1 MLCMLYCDYI
11 KSVECNQSK
20 EDNQMPTVRFALNDE
35 YYTRLENDAKD
46 AHMNIQDYIRFKLF
60 NERTIFTV
68 DEAVRRIKEGN
79 WENIEFTLPDVYG
92 DDWTMSREDGAG
104 ALGKYFFNH
113 ITEHPELGIKFVPE
127 RLIKRRAVYT
137 YKKED

>member
-1 MLCMLYCDYI
+1 
-11 KSVECNQSK
+11 
-20 EDNQMPTVRFALNDE
+20 MPTVRFALNDE

-104 ALGKYFFNH
+104 ALVNISL
-113 ITEHPELGIKFVPE
+113 ITLPNIRSLVSNLYPT
-127 RLIKRRAVYT
+127 A
-137 YKKED
+137 

>member
-1 MLCMLYCDYI
+1 MSGQKQYKISILQI
-11 KSVECNQSK
+11 VHTPKSTSSLKFVEVLLSRHFLISFIIIVAVFSIHIIHK
-20 EDNQMPTVRFALNDE
+20 T
-35 YYTRLENDAKD
+35 
-46 AHMNIQDYIRFKLF
+46 
-60 NERTIFTV
+60 TV

-113 ITEHPELGIKFVPE
+113 ITEHP
-127 RLIKRRAVYT
+127 
-137 YKKED
+137 

>member
-1 MLCMLYCDYI
+1 
-11 KSVECNQSK
+11 
-20 EDNQMPTVRFALNDE
+20 MPTVRFALNDE

-46 AHMNIQDYIRFKLF
+46 AHMNIQDYIRFTLF

-113 ITEHPELGIKFVPE
+113 ITKHPELDIKFVPD

>member
-1 MLCMLYCDYI
+1 
-11 KSVECNQSK
+11 
-20 EDNQMPTVRFALNDE
+20 MPTVRFSLNDE

-46 AHMNIQDYIRFKLF
+46 AQMNIQDYIRFKLF

-79 WENIEFTLPDVYG
+79 WQNIEFTLPDVYG
-92 DDWTMSREDGAG
+92 DDWTISREDGAG
-104 ALGKYFFNH
+104 ALGKSFFNH
-113 ITEHPELGIKFVPE
+113 ITEHPELGIKFIPDRQIE
-127 RLIKRRAVYT
+127 RRAVYI

>member
-1 MLCMLYCDYI
+1 MFTHTP
-11 KSVECNQSK
+11 KSTSSLKFVEVLLSRHFLISFIII
-20 EDNQMPTVRFALNDE
+20 VAVFSI
-35 YYTRLENDAKD
+35 
-46 AHMNIQDYIRFKLF
+46 HIIRK
-60 NERTIFTV
+60 TTV

-113 ITEHPELGIKFVPE
+113 ITEHPELN
-127 RLIKRRAVYT
+127 LIDIGFQHTLTAHCI
-137 YKKED
+137 D

>member
-1 MLCMLYCDYI
+1 MSGQKQYKISILQI
-11 KSVECNQSK
+11 VHTPKSTSSLKFVEVLLSRHFLISFIIIVAVFSIHIIHK
-20 EDNQMPTVRFALNDE
+20 T
-35 YYTRLENDAKD
+35 
-46 AHMNIQDYIRFKLF
+46 
-60 NERTIFTV
+60 TV

-113 ITEHPELGIKFVPE
+113 ITEHPELGIKFVPD

>member
-1 MLCMLYCDYI
+1 
-11 KSVECNQSK
+11 
-20 EDNQMPTVRFALNDE
+20 
-35 YYTRLENDAKD
+35 
-46 AHMNIQDYIRFKLF
+46 MNIQDYIRFKLF

-79 WENIEFTLPDVYG
+79 WKNIEFPLPDVYG

-113 ITEHPELGIKFVPE
+113 ITEHPELGIKFVPD

>member
-1 MLCMLYCDYI
+1 
-11 KSVECNQSK
+11 
-20 EDNQMPTVRFALNDE
+20 MPTVRFALNDE

-92 DDWTMSREDGAG
+92 DDWTISREDGAG
-104 ALGKYFFNH
+104 ALGKNFFDH
-113 ITEHPELGIKFVPE
+113 ITKHPELGIKFIPDRQIE
-127 RLIKRRAVYT
+127 RRAVYI